1 MKSAPHHRDFMGT
14 PARALVRRVQRSAIA
29 VNSGSL
35 IATTAV
41 TSGLGAGYWWL
52 AAREFP
58 AAAVGLAGAV
68 ISAMTLLGV
77 LGTLGFSTAL
87 IPRLAARAPGAG
99 ALVATALAAVSVVG
113 LALGLAWQVAIA
125 LARPDLA
132 LTGSSVVA
140 ALLFAAGTGLTALTL
155 VLDQAL
161 VGLLRGE
168 LQLVR
173 NAAFAL
179 VKLAALAAA
188 ALWLPARGAEV
199 IFATWVVGHAVS
211 LAVLAAVGRPALALP
226 RPRLL
231 RDLRGA
237 ALTHHAF
244 NLALSAPGWLLPL
257 LVTALLSATADAYFY
272 TAWTVAGL
280 VFVGPIALTTVL
292 FAVGA
297 RGPEQAAAPL
307 RRTLALSFAWGVL
320 AVAGCLAAGS
330 LVLGTFGA
338 AYALRAAPALVVLSL
353 AVFPQ
358 VIKLHYVALVRIRGR
373 LGAGILVLLA
383 GGTLEVVLAA
393 LGARRGGLTGLAAG
407 WVAAVTVEALAVLP
421 VVVRAAWA
429 RVDRPPAASGPAR
442 IVMVTPRY
450 RPFTGGVETH
460 VHEVAT
466 RLARRGLDV
475 TVLTTDPTG
484 RLPARECQDG
494 VAVVRCR
501 AWPWLGDLHFAPGL
515 FRELRGGAWD
525 LVHVQGV
532 HTLVAPLALLAARRL
547 PRVVSLHSG
556 GHSSALRTALRP
568 LQWSLLRPLLSGCA
582 ALIAVSE
589 FEATSFARGLR
600 LPRDGFIV
608 VPNGF
613 ALPDCSD
620 AGADPPGPPV
630 VLSIGRLERYK
641 GHHRVI
647 GAMDVVRRAHPDA
660 ELHVVGTG
668 PFEPRLRRLAEGRP
682 VRFSSF
688 PPERRAALG
697 GLISRSHLV
706 ALLSEY
712 EAHPVAVMEAVGLG
726 RRVLVAANSGLHELA
741 ERGLASEVS
750 LGSSDDEIGEA
761 MVELL
766 RRPPPAGRPDLPD
779 WDACAGRLA
788 GVYHDALGAARA

>member
-1 MKSAPHHRDFMGT
+1 V
-14 PARALVRRVQRSAIA
+14 RALVRRVQRSAIA
-29 VNSGSL
+29 LNSGSL

-41 TSGLGAGYWWL
+41 TSGLGAGYWWV
-52 AAREFP
+52 AARVFP
-58 AAAVGLAGAV
+58 APAVGLAGAV

-87 IPRLAARAPGAG
+87 IPRLAARGPGVG
-99 ALVATALAAVSVVG
+99 PLVATALAAVGAVG
-113 LALGLAWQVAIA
+113 LALGLAWQVTVA

-173 NAAFAL
+173 NAVFAL

-211 LAVLAAVGRPALALP
+211 LAVLGAAARPAPALP

-231 RDLRGA
+231 RDLRGT

-297 RGPEQAAAPL
+297 RGPERAAAPL

-373 LGAGILVLLA
+373 LGTGILVLLA
-383 GGTLEVVLAA
+383 GGTLEVALAA
-393 LGARRGGLTGLAAG
+393 LGARRAGLTGLAAG

-421 VVVRAAWA
+421 VVLRAARA
-429 RVDRPPAASGPAR
+429 RAERPGAASGPGAWPTHLTR
-442 IVMVTPRY
+442 VVMVTPRY

-466 RLARRGLDV
+466 RLARRGHDV
-475 TVLTTDPTG
+475 TVLTTDPSG
-484 RLPARECQDG
+484 RLPARECLEG
-494 VAVVRCR
+494 VAVVRRR

-515 FRELRGGAWD
+515 FRELRGGDWD

-532 HTLVAPLALLAARRL
+532 HTLVAPLALIAARRL
-547 PRVVSLHSG
+547 PRVVTFHSG

-568 LQWSLLRPLLSGCA
+568 LQWRLLRPLLAGCA
-582 ALIAVSE
+582 ALVAVSE
-589 FEATSFARGLR
+589 FEATSFARALGLS
-600 LPRDGFIV
+600 RDRFTV
-608 VPNGF
+608 VANGF
-613 ALPDCSD
+613 ALPDCGD

-688 PPERRAALG
+688 PPDRRAALG

-750 LGSSDDEIGEA
+750 LRSSDDEIGEA
-761 MVELL
+761 MLELL
-766 RRPPPAGRPDLPD
+766 RRPPPAARPDLPD

-788 GVYHDALGAARA
+788 DVYHDALAAARG